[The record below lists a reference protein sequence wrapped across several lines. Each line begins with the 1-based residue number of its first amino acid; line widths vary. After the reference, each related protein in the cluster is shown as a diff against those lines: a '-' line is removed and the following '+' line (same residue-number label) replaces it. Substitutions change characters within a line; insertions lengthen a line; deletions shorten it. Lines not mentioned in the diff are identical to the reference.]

1 MSATAVTDLLMQT
14 PGIDVLV
21 ALTKIDPMR
30 LSPSER
36 VDFLAALEKQSGWLQ
51 ALMQVA
57 IVAVAGARAE
67 EDRGKF
73 AGVDDPQ
80 REEIASALN
89 LAPVTAQSRIDVAR
103 TLTQHLPATC
113 VALAN
118 GEISSAQA
126 TVIAKESAAL
136 LRKGIDPDQLRFLEE
151 TAIAYSEF
159 HTPTQVTNKVRS
171 IVAKLE
177 PAEFEVVVA
186 EAAQGRRVTFTAQ
199 PHGMAQILALLP
211 AAEAQ
216 TVWLAIDKLAR
227 SNRDKGLIVNGNRE
241 TGFTGDSDRESG
253 FTGDAGRNSGF
264 TGERGPETG
273 FTRDAG
279 RETGFTG
286 DAGRLEQSVGS
297 VASLPEFISSH
308 LEPLTLDQLRADA
321 LSMIAGQ
328 FLAESASEHL
338 AHGRPVTL
346 NLTLDLPTFLGL
358 NEKPGILAGYGEIPA
373 STARLLAADAK
384 WRRFIT
390 DPLTGNLLDYGRTTY
405 VPPQALV
412 DFIVARDRRCRFPGC
427 RQPARV
433 CDIDHA
439 IPWEEG
445 GETSK
450 ENLGLLCRRH
460 HRMKTHGGWKL
471 ISFADGSCEWISP
484 EGKRFLV
491 EARPVDEVA

>member
-1 MSATAVTDLLMQT
+1 
-14 PGIDVLV
+14 
-21 ALTKIDPMR
+21 
-30 LSPSER
+30 
-36 VDFLAALEKQSGWLQ
+36 
-51 ALMQVA
+51 
-57 IVAVAGARAE
+57 
-67 EDRGKF
+67 
-73 AGVDDPQ
+73 
-80 REEIASALN
+80 
-89 LAPVTAQSRIDVAR
+89 
-103 TLTQHLPATC
+103 
-113 VALAN
+113 
-118 GEISSAQA
+118 
-126 TVIAKESAAL
+126 
-136 LRKGIDPDQLRFLEE
+136 
-151 TAIAYSEF
+151 
-159 HTPTQVTNKVRS
+159 
-171 IVAKLE
+171 LE
-177 PAEFEVVVA
+177 PTEFEVVLA
-186 EAAQGRRVTFTAQ
+186 EATQGRRVTFSAQ

-227 SNRDKGLIVNGNRE
+227 SNPDRGLSVVSTRNRE
-241 TGFTGDSDRESG
+241 QQSG
-253 FTGDAGRNSGF
+253 VKVSRDQSKELGVEADYNEVLRSSEDATHNLHQ
-264 TGERGPETG
+264 EPL
-273 FTRDAG
+273 D
-279 RETGFTG
+279 
-286 DAGRLEQSVGS
+286 
-297 VASLPEFISSH
+297 SLPEFMHSR

-321 LSMIAGQ
+321 LSAIAEQ
-328 FLAESASEHL
+328 FLEKTANENL

-373 STARLLAADAK
+373 STARLLATDAK

-390 DPLTGNLLDYGRTTY
+390 EPLTGNLLDYGRTTY
-405 VPPQALV
+405 EPPQALV

-471 ISFADGSCEWISP
+471 ISFENGSCEWISP

-491 EARPVDEVA
+491 EARPIDEVA

>member
-136 LRKGIDPDQLRFLEE
+136 LRKGIDPDQLRFLEK

-227 SNRDKGLIVNGNRE
+227 SNRDKGLVVNGN
-241 TGFTGDSDRESG
+241 
-253 FTGDAGRNSGF
+253 
-264 TGERGPETG
+264 
-273 FTRDAG
+273 

-491 EARPVDEVA
+491 EARPVDEVV